1 MAFRQAKS
9 DSHREQK
16 TWNEWIEKNR
26 AALVAM
32 GLPPE
37 VMVDASCWSDFL
49 ENGHLHW
56 HPSSGFDFHQLTHHQ
71 LVLLRDFLEKDALKD
86 RAPTLL
92 RWLRTRNLGQ
102 S

>member
-1 MAFRQAKS
+1 MAFRRAKS
-9 DSHREQK
+9 DSHREQR
-16 TWNEWIEKNR
+16 TWNDWIENHR
-26 AALVAM
+26 AALTAM

-37 VMVDASCWSDFL
+37 VIVDADRWSDFL

-56 HPSSGFDFHQLTHHQ
+56 HPSSGFDFQQMTHDQ
-71 LVLLRDFLEKDALKD
+71 LVRLRDFLERDTMED
-86 RAPTLL
+86 RTPTLL